1 MKSIVLDI
9 RITMPY
15 IYKERER
22 EDETSWQNT
31 LACND
36 DRKKAKMAELG
47 ILYDA
52 KLGTLRNA
60 SQAALIH
67 VLIQ

>member
-9 RITMPY
+9 PITMPY

-22 EDETSWQNT
+22 ENETSWHNT

-36 DRKKAKMAELG
+36 DRKKA
-47 ILYDA
+47 
-52 KLGTLRNA
+52 RRWQN
-60 SQAALIH
+60 
-67 VLIQ
+67 